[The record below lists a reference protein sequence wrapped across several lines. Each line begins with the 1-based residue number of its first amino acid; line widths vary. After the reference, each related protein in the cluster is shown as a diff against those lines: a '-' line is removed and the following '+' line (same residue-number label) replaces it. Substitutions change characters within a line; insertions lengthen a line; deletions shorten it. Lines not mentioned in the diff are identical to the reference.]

1 VRKELATFL
10 LLVVLCAVVSA
21 LNPRFL
27 SASNLQNTAR
37 LIGAFGIFSL
47 GLGLVIIT
55 GGIDLSVGSAFAL
68 LGVLLSIMLTE
79 WHVAWPVAVLVMLG
93 LGVLLGAA
101 HGWLITRLGLQ
112 PFIVTLCGLLLYRG
126 LARFI
131 ANDET
136 KGFGNAAGFET
147 LQRLAT
153 GSLLHVPTPFVLL
166 VLSSVVIWVVL
177 HRSVYGRHL
186 FATGRN
192 ETAARYS
199 GINTRRV
206 VGELP
211 IVPQPHVNRRV
222 IAVIQPRPRPYPR
235 QGFSQGQGRAWCSI
249 SRQLARYG
257 LSREPASYTQSC
269 RDRRL
274 IRPTTVGLPA
284 IRTDIRSC
292 AVLACARFRRQPA
305 QPRVGAMTVKV
316 ALEITELHVQIS
328 GGPEQRA
335 VETLAPN
342 RTDQAFDE
350 RRRQRHVR
358 HRLDGVHVK
367 DSQIR
372 LPLVESIQRIMIRA
386 EGGRRRLATDRSI
399 EHLAQRDAIHDAAV
413 GAKAHDAPRTVV
425 HHDEHP
431 VCMED
436 GRFAP
441 KQIQTP

>member
-206 VGELP
+206 VVSAYVLLGVFTGVSAIVFAFYTNSVSPSSHGNFFELYG
-211 IVPQPHVNRRV
+211 
-222 IAVIQPRPRPYPR
+222 IA
-235 QGFSQGQGRAWCSI
+235 A
-249 SRQLARYG
+249 
-257 LSREPASYTQSC
+257 
-269 RDRRL
+269 
-274 IRPTTVGLPA
+274 
-284 IRTDIRSC
+284 
-292 AVLACARFRRQPA
+292 AVLGGCSLRGGEGSVVGILLGTTLLQVLQNLVNLLGIPSSLNFAVMGGVILIGVVGDQVFQRRAAR
-305 QPRVGAMTVKV
+305 V
-316 ALEITELHVQIS
+316 
-328 GGPEQRA
+328 RA
-335 VETLAPN
+335 
-342 RTDQAFDE
+342 
-350 RRRQRHVR
+350 
-358 HRLDGVHVK
+358 G
-367 DSQIR
+367 
-372 LPLVESIQRIMIRA
+372 
-386 EGGRRRLATDRSI
+386 
-399 EHLAQRDAIHDAAV
+399 
-413 GAKAHDAPRTVV
+413 
-425 HHDEHP
+425 
-431 VCMED
+431 
-436 GRFAP
+436 
-441 KQIQTP
+441 